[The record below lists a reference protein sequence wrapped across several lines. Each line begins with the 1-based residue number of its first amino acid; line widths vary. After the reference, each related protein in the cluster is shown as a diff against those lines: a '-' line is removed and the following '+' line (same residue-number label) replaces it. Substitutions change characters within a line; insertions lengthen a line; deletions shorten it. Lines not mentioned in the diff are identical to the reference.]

1 MIAPPKRAT
10 SKNVEFGVVL
20 LDRSVPW
27 LLVYGLLARHADA
40 FFHRH
45 FHHHIHLVDLTNRTH
60 CRGTLSPMRPLIS
73 EFQIP
78 ISYVLENMHVISDSQ
93 LMVVTVDRST
103 HNIPLSSSYQSD
115 FEAI

>member
-1 MIAPPKRAT
+1 
-10 SKNVEFGVVL
+10 
-20 LDRSVPW
+20 
-27 LLVYGLLARHADA
+27 
-40 FFHRH
+40 
-45 FHHHIHLVDLTNRTH
+45 
-60 CRGTLSPMRPLIS
+60 MRPLIS

-103 HNIPLSSSYQSD
+103 RNIPLSSSYQSD